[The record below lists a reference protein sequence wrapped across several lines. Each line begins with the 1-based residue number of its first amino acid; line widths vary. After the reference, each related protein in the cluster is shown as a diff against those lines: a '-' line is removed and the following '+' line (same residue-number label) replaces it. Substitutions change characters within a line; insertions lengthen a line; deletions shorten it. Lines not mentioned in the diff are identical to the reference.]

1 MRVFQEAGPFRGHF
15 WEPGAQAPA
24 SKATRILTVMEK
36 LPDRCLICKVLPPL
50 LPLAALTSPLGV
62 RGWGVRETS
71 QRNPGPVKPLV
82 LSPTW
87 RVHRP
92 FQALVVQE
100 SPHTPAR
107 SRPFLGSSQLHSAK
121 GSGSC
126 FPFLRVL
133 FPATGILKRPRSWSL
148 RARRDGSR
156 LSGRTGLNVEAYLSK
171 RSVSCS
177 SSSSSSSPAA
187 LFVAEKQKKK
197 KKKRRGW
204 FPLLTLP
211 SLKHQTLKTLHNQ
224 A

>member
-1 MRVFQEAGPFRGHF
+1 MRVLQEAGPFRGHF
-15 WEPGAQAPA
+15 WETGAQAPV

-36 LPDRCLICKVLPPL
+36 LPDSFLICKVLPYL

-62 RGWGVRETS
+62 RGWGGRETS
-71 QRNPGPVKPLV
+71 QRNPGPMKPLV

-156 LSGRTGLNVEAYLSK
+156 LSGRTGLNVDAYLSK

-177 SSSSSSSPAA
+177 SSSPSAP
-187 LFVAEKQKKK
+187 FVAEKQKKK
-197 KKKRRGW
+197 KKKKKGL

-211 SLKHQTLKTLHNQ
+211 SLKPHTLHDQ